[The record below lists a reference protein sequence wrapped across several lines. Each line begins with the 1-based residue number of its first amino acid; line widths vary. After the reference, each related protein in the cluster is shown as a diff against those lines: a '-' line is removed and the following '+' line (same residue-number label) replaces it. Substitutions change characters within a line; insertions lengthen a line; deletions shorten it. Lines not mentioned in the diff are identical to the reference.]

1 MTIWTPTHRNSI
13 YSTPKAAL
21 EEGEIRDSEILND
34 LLNLENDPEIER
46 LNKIK

>member
-1 MTIWTPTHRNSI
+1 M
-13 YSTPKAAL
+13 YSTPKATL

-34 LLNLENDPEIER
+34 LLNLENDSEIEK